1 MRGSTRD
8 LTGSCILRMIIKN
21 KEKSEAFM
29 KKYTAPEMDIESL
42 ANDVVT
48 ASAEPEPTDTPEPTP
63 CTMTYVYGHN
73 PYYTA

>member
-48 ASAEPEPTDTPEPTP
+48 ASGVPEPTP
-63 CTMTYVYGHN
+63 CTLKSYTPGVYFD
-73 PYYTA
+73 

>member
-1 MRGSTRD
+1 MSGSTRD

-48 ASAEPEPTDTPEPTP
+48 ASGVTPESTP
-63 CTMTYVYGHN
+63 CTLKSYTPGVYFD
-73 PYYTA
+73 